1 LRDAGN
7 ERRAHVD
14 AHLGN
19 SLGISAM
26 GCQVLGE
33 GLDGPGILA
42 LGHKQHAAT
51 NEIDKQAHIV
61 GAAPGRRLIKHQ
73 AGDVGVI
80 GTGTSPLDVMV
91 DDPP

>member
-1 LRDAGN
+1 
-7 ERRAHVD
+7 
-14 AHLGN
+14 
-19 SLGISAM
+19 M

-61 GAAPGRRLIKHQ
+61 VAAPGCRLIKRH

-80 GTGTSPLDVMV
+80 GAGTSPLDVMM